1 MAAIVAT
8 SIAAQ
13 DGDHQSDQSDLSRPG
28 RRDAELR
35 SDLRH
40 ADPRDPAA
48 AAERSDPHSGTAA
61 PTVRYRMM
69 SWDDVDAIIDLFGRT
84 WPPEGTLAGTP
95 SGLLVSRYFTLHY
108 LEHTTY
114 GIVAERDDGMFAGVI
129 LARVAGAR
137 PLYDVVPAMMAR
149 VRADLAGDAAASA
162 SLRGL
167 DLAFDVEL
175 ELEASCG
182 VNETTQG
189 ELELFVVNPDVRG
202 AGVGGGLWRR
212 AQAHLAQAGVESYY
226 LHTDSD
232 CDVSF
237 YDHKGMTRVAER
249 LHAATSAGQST
260 AAVEAASDDM
270 TVPWSFADDM
280 FIYRGPVD
288 LDALDTLTGRADTE
302 AETALASVASLREDW
317 HAPAAP
323 SVDAAAACDAAQ
335 SDGDA
340 TPTAAPV
347 DPGKRGR

>member
-1 MAAIVAT
+1 MAATIAT

-13 DGDHQSDQSDLSRPG
+13 GGDHQSHQ
-28 RRDAELR
+28 
-35 SDLRH
+35 
-40 ADPRDPAA
+40 
-48 AAERSDPHSGTAA
+48 SDPHSGTAA
-61 PTVRYRMM
+61 PTVRYRTM
-69 SWDDVDAIIDLFGRT
+69 SWDDVDAIVDLFDRT
-84 WPPEGTLAGTP
+84 WPPEDTLAGTP
-95 SGLLVSRYFTLHY
+95 AGLLVSRYFTLHY

-137 PLYDVVPAMMAR
+137 PLYDVVPAMMAQA
-149 VRADLAGDAAASA
+149 RADLAGNEAALE

-167 DLAFDVEL
+167 DRAFDVEL

-182 VNETTQG
+182 VNDTTQG

-249 LHAATSAGQST
+249 LHAAASAPAAPAAPT
-260 AAVEAASDDM
+260 APSSEGAADEL
-270 TVPWSFADDM
+270 WAFADDM

-288 LDALDTLTGRADTE
+288 RAALDALTGHTASE

-317 HAPAAP
+317 SAPAEPLA
-323 SVDAAAACDAAQ
+323 DAAE
-335 SDGDA
+335 
-340 TPTAAPV
+340 
-347 DPGKRGR
+347 PGERGR